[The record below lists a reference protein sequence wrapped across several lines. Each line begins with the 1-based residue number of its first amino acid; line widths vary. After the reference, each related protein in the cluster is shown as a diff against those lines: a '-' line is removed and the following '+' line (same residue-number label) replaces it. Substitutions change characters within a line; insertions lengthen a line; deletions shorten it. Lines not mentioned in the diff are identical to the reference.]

1 MKKVLLLLTLSVLI
15 LSSTDAQ
22 IIYKKKNPVSTA
34 LNLSDPVKFDLPD
47 FNVNLKS
54 SDTKE
59 EGEQFAL
66 PYDVQLDLHNSGT
79 WYTLPN
85 GDRIW
90 KLLVTSTAARNL
102 NIEFDRFY
110 LPEGAEFYV
119 YSNDRDDVRG
129 AFTSQNNRED
139 GKFAVYLV
147 KGEEMM
153 LEYVEPASEAGRGE
167 ISIQRIHHGFKGPL
181 DFGTSGS
188 CNNNVNCPEGA
199 QWVDEIRASA
209 MIIAGGVNGVRW
221 CSGSMVNNTRQDAA
235 PYFLTAN
242 HCLTGSAANW
252 AFVFNYQSPNCTN
265 IDGPLTDFVLGGQI
279 VANNGPSD
287 FALILLDDA
296 PPVNYNVYHAG
307 WDANDTPGDSSVGIH
322 HPDGDIKKISFDYNP
337 YSSSSY
343 GSGTNSHWQIA
354 DWDDGTTE
362 PGSSG
367 SPLFNWEK
375 HIVGQLH
382 GGGAACG
389 NNLSDYYGKFAYSWN
404 TGSTPATRIK
414 DWLDPDNTGALVLDG
429 ADFNTPA
436 TSLDAVAI
444 DISKLAAEYCDTNIT
459 SLELLFRNM
468 GADTIT
474 TANISILLDDNLIQT
489 INWTGSL
496 SFTQSFYQALTDF
509 SVTVGTHELT
519 AIISNPNL
527 STVDSNVINDTI
539 RKQFEAKNGYG
550 FEAQVI
556 TDVFGDETSYR
567 LQDANSVTVSSQN
580 GFPDN
585 TSTTVDA
592 CLSVGCY
599 TFILRDDA
607 SDGISNGGASLAV
620 NGVSFGFLDGEDFQ
634 SSDTLLF
641 CICDDGSVMANVEQ
655 TDCKLEEDG
664 LGQEI
669 SSFGFVIF
677 PNPTTG
683 VFTVQT
689 DRYLES
695 SSLHVYNALGALVH
709 EQQLIQKA
717 TTIALSMDKGIYTVQ
732 LRSDNGTVST
742 QKLIIR

>member
-1 MKKVLLLLTLSVLI
+1 MKKVSLLFVLSVLI

-22 IIYKKKNPVSTA
+22 ITYKKKNPVSTG
-34 LNLSDPVKFDLPD
+34 LHFSDPAQFNLPD
-47 FNVNLKS
+47 FNINVRS
-54 SDTKE
+54 SDIKE

-66 PYDVQLDLHNSGT
+66 PYDVQLNLHNSGT

-102 NIEFDRFY
+102 NVEFDRFY

-129 AFTSQNNRED
+129 AFTSQNNRD
-139 GKFAVYLV
+139 DAQFAVYLV

-199 QWVDEIRASA
+199 PWADEIRASA

-279 VANNGPSD
+279 VANNSPSD
-287 FALILLDDA
+287 FALILLDN
-296 PPVNYNVYHAG
+296 PPPASYNVYHAG
-307 WDANDTPGDSSVGIH
+307 WDANDTPSDSSVGIH

-337 YSSSSY
+337 YISSSY
-343 GSGTNSHWQIA
+343 GSGTNTHWQIA

-389 NNLSDYYGKFAYSWN
+389 NNLSDFYGKFAYSWN
-404 TGSTPATRIK
+404 TGGTPATRIK
-414 DWLDPDNTGALVLDG
+414 DWLDPDNTGTLVLDG

-444 DISKLAAEYCDTNIT
+444 DISKLAEEYCDTNIT
-459 SLELLFRNM
+459 NLELLFRNM

-474 TANISILLDDNLIQT
+474 TANISIFLDDNLIQT

-496 SFTQSFYQALTDF
+496 SFTQSFYQVLNDI
-509 SVTVGTHELT
+509 SVTSGTHELT

-527 STVDSNVINDTI
+527 SAVDSNVINDTI
-539 RKQFEAKNGYG
+539 RKQFEAKSGHE

-567 LQDANSVTVSSQN
+567 LLDANSVTVSSQN
-580 GFPDN
+580 GFPN
-585 TSTTVDA
+585 STSTTVDA

-620 NGVSFGFLDGEDFQ
+620 NGISFGFLDGENFQ

-641 CICDDGSVMANVEQ
+641 CICDDGGVIANVEQ
-655 TDCKLEEDG
+655 TDCKPEEDG
-664 LGQEI
+664 LDQKN
-669 SSFGFVIF
+669 SSFGFMIF

-683 VFTVQT
+683 VFTIQT
-689 DRYLES
+689 DDQYGHSR
-695 SSLHVYNALGALVH
+695 LHIYNALGALVR
-709 EQQLIQKA
+709 EQQLTQKA
-717 TTIALSMDKGIYTVQ
+717 TEIALLMDKGIYTVQ
-732 LRSDNGTVST
+732 LRSDIGAVST
-742 QKLIIR
+742 QKLVIY